1 MPELIRTDHGLPTLQ
16 VALVRVT
23 LADGRPDEQVVLRA
37 VVGDRPGREVLRCAP
52 AELGLRDD
60 AESPPER
67 SFRLPAGA
75 GGAVADA
82 VAAMDA
88 EGAHRGAL
96 WLELPPPCGDL
107 HLVPWERLLSAA
119 VTDRPVLRLPYHTL
133 RPRTSYDVFRVAL
146 TCPLSLGALPP
157 GTPLAE
163 VVAAHARRWVTS
175 SAGSARVDVFV
186 RDETTRAVRALTADV
201 PEIVVQDPAY
211 AQDLPASGQGS
222 GISPA
227 DLTTN
232 PWLLWMTHALGGQ
245 AVDVSHVLTYGDL
258 GASGGRMMLA
268 RSPIAG
274 GDRDACLL
282 VGATPLGG
290 ALAQLGAW
298 ALVLSG
304 LAGDPSPAALR
315 DLADA
320 IARLR
325 PGAVVAHAVTG
336 SDTDQFGAAVARV
349 FAGGPAM
356 TALPALAC
364 WVHPDLVGI
373 SADEAEALLL
383 TPEGQSAVI
392 PQATGDVLGNVDT
405 PAWVAAGT
413 RYLEAQQ
420 ADWIGSTR
428 YGAADD
434 AAKNAL
440 HSVSELLDAHVR
452 KHVVEP
458 GGGEGTTT

>member
-1 MPELIRTDHGLPTLQ
+1 MAVLIRTDHGLPTLQ
-16 VALVRVT
+16 IALVRVT
-23 LADGRPDEQVVLRA
+23 LASGRPEEQVVLRT
-37 VVGDRPGREVLRCAP
+37 VIGDRSPREVLRCAP
-52 AELGLRDD
+52 ADLGLRDD
-60 AESPPER
+60 TDPPPEQ
-67 SFRLPAGA
+67 SFRLPDGA
-75 GGAVADA
+75 GREVADA

-107 HLVPWERLLSAA
+107 HLVPWERLLATA

-146 TCPLSLGALPP
+146 TCPLSRGALPRDAGLP
-157 GTPLAE
+157 E

-175 SAGSARVDVFV
+175 SNGSARVDVFV
-186 RDETTRAVRALTADV
+186 RDETAPAVRELVADLPQV
-201 PEIVVQDPAY
+201 VVQDPSY
-211 AQDLPASGQGS
+211 AQDLPASGEGS

-232 PWLLWMTHALGGQ
+232 PWLLWMAHALGGQ
-245 AVDVSHVLTYGDL
+245 AVDVVHVLTYGDL
-258 GASGGRMMLA
+258 GVSGGRMMLA

-274 GDRDACLL
+274 GDRDVCLL

-304 LAGDPSPAALR
+304 LAGDPSPAGLR
-315 DLADA
+315 DLADS

-336 SDTDQFGAAVARV
+336 SDTAQFGAAVARV
-349 FAGGPAM
+349 FSGGPAM
-356 TALPALAC
+356 TALPTLTC
-364 WVHPDLVGI
+364 WVHPELVRVT
-373 SADEAEALLL
+373 ADEAEALLL

-392 PQATGDVLGNVDT
+392 PQTTGDVLGKVGT

-413 RYLEAQQ
+413 RFLEAQQ
-420 ADWIGSTR
+420 ADWIGSTQH
-428 YGAADD
+428 GAADD
-434 AAKNAL
+434 TAKNAL

-452 KHVVEP
+452 KHIVEP
-458 GGGEGTTT
+458 DAGEGTT

>member
-1 MPELIRTDHGLPTLQ
+1 MPALIRTDHALPTLQ

-23 LADGRPDEQVVLRA
+23 LADGRPEQQVVLRTL
-37 VVGDRPGREVLRCAP
+37 VGDRPGREVLRCAP
-52 AELGLRDD
+52 VDLGLRDD
-60 AESPPER
+60 TDSQPEDA
-67 SFRLPAGA
+67 FRLPDGA
-75 GGAVADA
+75 GRKVADA
-82 VAAMDA
+82 VATMDA
-88 EGAHRGAL
+88 EGAGSGAL

-107 HLVPWERLLSAA
+107 HLVPWERLLATA
-119 VTDRPVLRLPYHTL
+119 VSDRPVLRRPYHTL
-133 RPRTSYDVFRVAL
+133 RPRTSYDTFRVAL
-146 TCPLSLGALPP
+146 ACPLSLGALPP
-157 GTPLAE
+157 DILLAD

-175 SAGSARVDVFV
+175 SNGSARVDVFV
-186 RDETTRAVRALTADV
+186 RDETAPAVRELTADV
-201 PEIVVQDPAY
+201 PEIVVQDPSY
-211 AQDLPASGQGS
+211 AQDLPASGQGR

-245 AVDVSHVLTYGDL
+245 AVDVVHVLTYGDL
-258 GASGGRMMLA
+258 GASGGRMMLS

-274 GDRDACLL
+274 DDRDACLL

-304 LAGDPSPAALR
+304 LAGDPSPAGLR

-336 SDTDQFGAAVARV
+336 SDTAQFGAAVARV
-349 FAGGPAM
+349 FAGGPPT
-356 TALPALAC
+356 TALPTLTC
-364 WVHPDLVGI
+364 WVHPELVHFT
-373 SADEAEALLL
+373 ADEAEALLL

-392 PQATGDVLGNVDT
+392 TQTTGDVLGKAGT

-413 RYLEAQQ
+413 RFLEAQQ
-420 ADWIGSTR
+420 ADWIGSTQ

-440 HSVSELLDAHVR
+440 NSVSELLDAHVR

-458 GGGEGTTT
+458 DAGEGTT

>member
-1 MPELIRTDHGLPTLQ
+1 MAVLIRTDHGLPTLQ
-16 VALVRVT
+16 VALVRLT
-23 LADGRPDEQVVLRA
+23 RADGRPDEEVVLRA
-37 VVGDRPGREVLRCAP
+37 VVGDRPAQEVLRCAP
-52 AELGLRDD
+52 ADLGLRDD
-60 AESPPER
+60 AGPPSEQA
-67 SFRLPAGA
+67 FRLPAGA
-75 GGAVADA
+75 DGRIAAAVG
-82 VAAMDA
+82 AMDA
-88 EGAHRGAL
+88 AGADTGAL

-107 HLVPWERLLSAA
+107 HLVPWERLLSEVVA
-119 VTDRPVLRLPYHTL
+119 DRPVLRLPYHTL
-133 RPRTSYDVFRVAL
+133 RPRISYDVFRVAL
-146 TCPLSLGALPP
+146 TCPLSLAALPP
-157 GTPLAE
+157 GTPLAD
-163 VVAAHARRWVTS
+163 VVSAHARRWVTS
-175 SAGSARVDVFV
+175 SNGAARVDVFV
-186 RDETTRAVRALTADV
+186 RDETARAVRALTGDV
-201 PEIVVQDPAY
+201 PEIVVQDPRY
-211 AQDLPASGQGS
+211 AQDLPASGRGS
-222 GISPA
+222 GISPV

-232 PWLLWMTHALGGQ
+232 PWLLWMSHALGGQ

-258 GASGGRMMLA
+258 GASGGRMMLS

-274 GDRDACLL
+274 GDGDACLL
-282 VGATPLGG
+282 VGPTPLGG

-304 LAGDPSPAALR
+304 LAGDPSPAGLR

-349 FAGGPAM
+349 FAGGPGM
-356 TALPALAC
+356 TALPTLSC
-364 WVHPDLVGI
+364 WVHPELVGV

-392 PQATGDVLGNVDT
+392 PRTTGEVLGKADT

-413 RYLEAQQ
+413 RFLEAQQ
-420 ADWIGSTR
+420 ADWLSSSR
-428 YGAADD
+428 SGAADD

-452 KHVVEP
+452 KHVAEP
-458 GGGEGTTT
+458 DAGEGTT